1 MTGQTNQPPDTA
13 KSPFGTSVSEKR
25 QYIALDGLRGVAA
38 LCVVFYH
45 VRWTNHVTFGEFFKN
60 AYLAVDLFF
69 ILSGFIIYAG
79 YSKQLS
85 NRTELQRFICLRFFR
100 VYPLHIA
107 ALCAFVAVE
116 FAKLWGQKSGI
127 MVPEH
132 MPFTDATSVQALA
145 ANVFLVHSLDTLD
158 ELTWNTPSW
167 SISCEFA
174 AYILFSIAM
183 LAGIFRRK
191 SAFALA
197 AILAT
202 TAYLT
207 LAFVYKTLDVTFNF
221 GIVRCLSGFVLGIL
235 SFELARGSIGARLR
249 AQSQAVVGACEI
261 SLLVGLVTAM
271 CYAPGAAIVLTIPI
285 FVGAVFILQD
295 DRGPIAKALSSAPA
309 QFLGKISY
317 SIYMVHFFVI
327 VIVFIV
333 LKRIG
338 RLPTVLD
345 PITQVPTMQVNPWA
359 GDVLVAAVL
368 LLIVLLSALTFAVIE
383 QPARLVGRRIA
394 ANTFG
399 KAGSVSNGQ
408 HSHD

>member
-1 MTGQTNQPPDTA
+1 VTGTINQPPDTA
-13 KSPFGTSVSEKR
+13 KSPFGLSVSDKR
-25 QYIALDGLRGVAA
+25 QYIALDGLRGLAA

-45 VRWTNHVTFGEFFKN
+45 VRWTNHVTFGEFFKHG
-60 AYLAVDLFF
+60 YLAVDLFF

-85 NRTELQRFICLRFFR
+85 NRTQLQRFICLRFFR

-107 ALCAFVAVE
+107 VLCAFVAVE
-116 FAKLWGQKSGI
+116 FAKLWGQQSGV

-132 MPFTDATSVQALA
+132 MPFTDATSIRALV
-145 ANVFLVHSLDTLD
+145 ANVFLVHSLDILD
-158 ELTWNTPSW
+158 GLTWNTPSW

-183 LAGIFRRK
+183 FAGLFRRK

-221 GIVRCLSGFVLGIL
+221 GIVRCLSGFVFGMLI
-235 SFELARGSIGARLR
+235 FELAKGPIGARLR

-261 SLLVGLVTAM
+261 GLLAGLVIAM
-271 CYAPGAAIVLTIPI
+271 CFAPGAAIVVAIPI

-333 LKRIG
+333 LKRIAK
-338 RLPTVLD
+338 LPIVLD
-345 PITQVPTMQVNPWA
+345 PITQVPTMQVNPWI
-359 GDVLVAAVL
+359 GDVLVATVL
-368 LLIVLLSALTFAVIE
+368 LLIVLLSAFTYAVVE
-383 QPARLVGRRIA
+383 QPTRLFGRRLA

-408 HSHD
+408 HVYD